1 MLLTKAQLTLFWRA
15 WAAACKAQG
24 WTRDGGLTTGEIN
37 LLRREILTEV
47 GFRSLTEVDPG
58 PGFDRLLAR
67 VRGLDDQLH
76 KGALDQV
83 KPSNGHR
90 RRLVWKIEWLIKCLG
105 IYLWDGAADTY
116 VRKIV
121 ARKFARPGEYPR
133 PWTELSADRTEGQED
148 SELDQLRM
156 TLNARVNGRNGF
168 RAKDG
173 HTVHEMATKAGV
185 VCYCE
190 ACRGARD
197 KARATP
203 AATRPRKPRKV
214 AAPKPE
220 AVASEPF

>member
-1 MLLTKAQLTLFWRA
+1 MLLTKSQLTLFWRA
-15 WAAACKAQG
+15 WGAACKAQG
-24 WTRDGGLTTGEIN
+24 WTRTAGLTTEEIN

-47 GFRSLTEVDPG
+47 GFSSLTEVDPG
-58 PGFDRLLAR
+58 AGFDRLLAR

-83 KPSNGHR
+83 RPSNGHR
-90 RRLVWKIEWLIKCLG
+90 RRLVWKIEWLIQCLG
-105 IYLWDGAADTY
+105 IYLWDGAADAY

-121 ARKFARPGEYPR
+121 EQKFGRPGEYPR

-156 TLNARVNGRNGF
+156 TLNARINGRNGF
-168 RAKDG
+168 RAKAA

-185 VCYCE
+185 VCYCDD
-190 ACRGARD
+190 CRKARD
-197 KARATP
+197 KARSTP
-203 AATRPRKPRKV
+203 AAPRVRKARKV
-214 AAPKPE
+214 AALQPE